1 MGNALSARNDRLGIG
16 SILAVEYGTS
26 DRQDGCTLAPFCLI
40 RRRALTQ
47 RSSTMPDDSQ
57 DTPVLDT
64 IAAMTAVSVAESNL
78 PLDALLLV
86 RLAALAAVDARPASY
101 LLHIG
106 PAAEA
111 GITLEDAQN
120 VLVAVAPIIGTA
132 RVMSAAINIAEALE
146 LAIAV
151 IAEDL
156 E

>member
-1 MGNALSARNDRLGIG
+1 MTAG
-16 SILAVEYGTS
+16 
-26 DRQDGCTLAPFCLI
+26 
-40 RRRALTQ
+40 
-47 RSSTMPDDSQ
+47 SQ

-64 IAAMTAVSVAESNL
+64 ITAMTAVSIAESDL
-78 PLDALLLV
+78 PPAALLLV
-86 RLAALAAVDARPASY
+86 RLAALAAVDARPVSY

-111 GITLEDAQN
+111 GITLADAQN

-146 LAIAV
+146 MAIAV

>member
-1 MGNALSARNDRLGIG
+1 
-16 SILAVEYGTS
+16 
-26 DRQDGCTLAPFCLI
+26 
-40 RRRALTQ
+40 
-47 RSSTMPDDSQ
+47 MPDDSQ
-57 DTPVLDT
+57 DPPVLDT

-146 LAIAV
+146 LAIEV